1 MNRSLIFHF
10 LLIALLVACSTN
22 ETKDPIA
29 TDDQQDPV
37 SSQLAELEQLILKSP
52 TDASLFAKR
61 AELQLKRDSLGSA
74 VNDYKRAIALDSLE
88 PAYHIGLADLF
99 YMKIRLP
106 EAEQYLSNAIRLGP
120 NDPEPKLKL
129 AEMKLFQRKYQESM
143 DLVNDALRLEQGRAK
158 GYHIKGFIYQET
170 GDTAKAISSYRTAIE
185 QDPDYFDPLLK
196 LAVLHAEKGDQLA
209 MDYYNSALAIE
220 PDNTTALY
228 GKGMFAQEQGLDSI
242 AFTCYDRIKSLEPNN
257 ALAWYNTGY
266 IKLVH
271 DTATA
276 DAREQFTM
284 AIKLMPNYA
293 QAYYNRGLAF
303 EMDELLDSAYVDYKR
318 ALAIQPAFNAA
329 AEGLER
335 LQMKGIRVA
344 P

>member
-1 MNRSLIFHF
+1 MNRSSIFLF
-10 LLIALLVACSTN
+10 LMFMLLVACGTSG
-22 ETKDPIA
+22 TKDQVA
-29 TDDQQDPV
+29 MDASLDTLAGQF
-37 SSQLAELEQLILKSP
+37 AELDQLILKSP

-61 AELQLKRDSLGSA
+61 AVLQLKRDSLGLA
-74 VNDYKRAIALDSLE
+74 VNDYKRAIALDSLD

-106 EAEQYLSNAIRLGP
+106 EAEQYLLNAIRLGP

-196 LAVLHAEKGDQLA
+196 LAVLHAEKGDELA
-209 MDYYNSALAIE
+209 MDYYNSALSIE

-228 GKGMFAQEQGLDSI
+228 GKGMFAQEQGMDSI
-242 AFTCYDRIKSLEPNN
+242 AFTCYDRIKVLEPNN
-257 ALAWYNTGY
+257 ALAYYNTGY
-266 IKLVH
+266 IRLVH

-303 EMDELLDSAYVDYKR
+303 EMDELLDSAYVDYKK
-318 ALAIQPAFNAA
+318 ALAIQPAFDSA
-329 AEGLER
+329 AESLER
-335 LQMKGIRVA
+335 LQKKGIRVA

>member
-1 MNRSLIFHF
+1 MN
-10 LLIALLVACSTN
+10 
-22 ETKDPIA
+22 
-29 TDDQQDPV
+29 DDQHDAA
-37 SSQLAELEQLILKSP
+37 SLNFAELEKRILKSP
-52 TDASLFAKR
+52 TDASLFAQR
-61 AELQLKRDSLGSA
+61 AVLQLNRDSLALA

-88 PAYHIGLADLF
+88 PAYHMALADLF
-99 YMKIRLP
+99 YTKIRLP
-106 EAEQYLSNAIRLGP
+106 EAEQYLVNAIRLAP

-143 DLVNDALRLEQGRAK
+143 DLANDALRLEQGRAK

-185 QDPDYFDPLLK
+185 QDPNYFDPLLK
-196 LAVLHAEKGDQLA
+196 LAVLHAEKGEMLA

-220 PDNTTALY
+220 PNNTTALY
-228 GKGMFAQEQGLDSI
+228 GKGLFAQEQGMDSI
-242 AFTCYDRIKSLEPNN
+242 AFACYDKIKALEPNN
-257 ALAWYNTGY
+257 ALAYYNTGY

-276 DAREQFTM
+276 EAREQFTT
-284 AIKLMPNYA
+284 AIKFMPNYV

-303 EMDELLDSAYVDYKR
+303 EIDLLLDSAYLDYKK
-318 ALAIQPAFNAA
+318 ALALEPALNEA

-335 LQMKGIRVA
+335 LQKKGIRVA
-344 P
+344 R